1 MELEHPRVWR
11 SSVSGRYYK
20 QPEPQVF
27 EAQMITPEDI
37 SSIEAV
43 TILDEVLGLARPQ
56 YKLRQ
61 ICRLIRMDSL
71 TANVDVATKLTGQ
84 EKVPPLVEAEIA
96 AEAYTRVGFDLWKN
110 VTHVALSD
118 EALKKAAHD
127 ILGLH
132 VSDAAKELG
141 RMENKQVAE
150 EMPSAT
156 DQAAGGAWDA
166 MTTPPTS
173 DNNPFEDILTALD
186 TLDGKGYPAN
196 WAVMNPKVWK
206 AFITNSY
213 VKDLVHAGIARLGA
227 LGGEFSLP
235 GYPNVRVLVDH
246 AVTPNTSCYI
256 MSSDAPALVMGEG
269 PTEAARYR
277 DEKAGYYAYIIRQW
291 LQPKLVLGDAIR
303 EITGA
308 HS

>member
-1 MELEHPRVWR
+1 MMEHPRIWR
-11 SSVSGRYYK
+11 SSASGRFYK
-20 QPEPQVF
+20 QPEPQVY
-27 EAQMITPEDI
+27 EAQLITPDDI

-43 TILDEVLGLARPQ
+43 TILEEVLGLARPQ

-71 TANVDVATKLTGQ
+71 TANVDIATSLTGQ
-84 EKVPPLVEAEIA
+84 EKVPPLVEAELA
-96 AEAYTRVGFDLWKN
+96 AEAYTRVSFDLWKN

-118 EALKKAAHD
+118 EAIKKAAHD
-127 ILGLH
+127 IMSLH
-132 VSDAAKELG
+132 VSDAARELA
-141 RMENKQVAE
+141 RMENKQIAE
-150 EMPSAT
+150 EMPDAT
-156 DQAAGGAWDA
+156 DQAAGGTWDA

-173 DNNPFEDILTALD
+173 DNNPFDDILTALD
-186 TLDGKGYPAN
+186 TLDGNGYPAN
-196 WAVMNPKVWK
+196 WAVMAPKVWK

-213 VKDLVHAGIARLGA
+213 VKDLVDAGIARLGA
-227 LGGEFSLP
+227 MGGDFSIP
-235 GYPNVRVLVDH
+235 GYPSVKVLVDH

-256 MSSDAPALVMGEG
+256 LSDEAPALVMGEG

-291 LQPKLVLGDAIR
+291 LEPKLVLGDAIR
-303 EITGA
+303 QITGA